1 MKRKS
6 AELKR
11 LAREILTHRYGIPI
25 AAMVV
30 SELISVVL
38 LFPFS
43 WGITLQSSVREWTIY
58 YAASFVISLVGVILS
73 IGRIYIA
80 LCMARGKAYSF
91 RDMFY
96 GFRIHPDKYVLAA
109 LLLIAV
115 CLVPAVPFILA
126 VIVQNA
132 VGGNIGT
139 ILLVLAA
146 SILLLAGEIIVAMRY
161 ALVFYLLVDFP
172 QMRVTEVFRM
182 SKEKMN
188 GNKGRLFYIG
198 LSFIGWSI
206 LGLLSFGI
214 GMLWIEPY
222 MMQTQI
228 CFYLDVMGES
238 CLEGARRTD
247 ENKIQE
253 GNA

>member
-11 LAREILTHRYGIPI
+11 LAREILTHRYGIPM

-38 LFPFS
+38 LLPFS
-43 WGITLQSSVREWTIY
+43 WGITSQSSVREWTIY

-80 LCMARGKAYSF
+80 LCMARGKKYSF
-91 RDMFY
+91 QDMFY
-96 GFRIHPDKYVLAA
+96 GFRNHPDKYILAA
-109 LLLIAV
+109 LLLIVV
-115 CLVPAVPFILA
+115 CLIPAIPLILA
-126 VIVQNA
+126 MIVQII
-132 VGGNIGT
+132 VGANIGT
-139 ILLVLAA
+139 LLLVIAA
-146 SILLLAGEIIVAMRY
+146 SLLMLAGEFVVAMQY
-161 ALVFYLLVDFP
+161 ALVFYLFIDFP
-172 QMRVTEVFRM
+172 QMKVLEAFRM
-182 SKEKMN
+182 SKEKME

-198 LSFIGWSI
+198 LSFIGWSM

-214 GMLWIEPY
+214 GMLWIGSY

-238 CLEGARRTD
+238 WAEGVWTD
-247 ENKIQE
+247 QNGIEEIR
-253 GNA
+253 